1 MGGGEKSA
9 CWQCRHVKAKCSLVR
24 KRGVALSTPAKPR
37 KRARTGEAG
46 SSKVGA
52 SREKEV
58 VVADEGS
65 REEDSW
71 GLRAC
76 EEIARLSGSL
86 EGLSEMIG
94 RQNAL
99 LGRLMEMMEEEATRA
114 AWRRRTGESPRMAPG
129 RTPVVLG
136 VSDEEETREEV
147 EEKGNEEED
156 EEDE

>member
-1 MGGGEKSA
+1 VGGGEKSA
-9 CWQCRHVKAKCSLVR
+9 CWQCRHVKAKCSLVG
-24 KRGVALSTPAKPR
+24 KRGVAPSTPAKPR

-58 VVADEGS
+58 VADEES
-65 REEDSW
+65 EKEDSW

-99 LGRLMEMMEEEATRA
+99 LGRLAGMMEEEATRV
-114 AWRRRTGESPRMAPG
+114 AWRRRTEGTSRAAPI
-129 RTPVVLG
+129 VLG
-136 VSDEEETREEV
+136 MGEEEEVREEV
-147 EEKGNEEED
+147 EEKGDEEEEEEED
-156 EEDE
+156 E